1 MRSVLIGRGAR
12 ACSVSSAQ
20 CPSGVMVTR
29 PRLYAAAPKSM
40 RGSTAAARGSVL
52 VRQLRR
58 NVIAVSGCADVSA
71 SRAGWDR
78 SVNDAVGSAA
88 SAASTTRATVAPTGS
103 SVSGEIAA

>member
-1 MRSVLIGRGAR
+1 MLIGRGAR
-12 ACSVSSAQ
+12 ARSVSSAQ

-29 PRLYAAAPKSM
+29 PRLWTAAPKST
-40 RGSTAAARGSVL
+40 RGSTAAARGSVF

-58 NVIAVSGCADVSA
+58 KVIAASGCANVSA
-71 SRAGWDR
+71 SRAGQDR

-103 SVSGEIAA
+103 SVSGEMAA